1 MTMKQYVIGVDFG
14 SDSVRAVLVDA
25 SCGETASECVCNY
38 PRWAERQFCDSGR
51 NAFRHHP
58 LDYIES
64 LRNVIHGVLDG
75 HGDIAS
81 SVRGI
86 GVDATGSTPCLVD
99 RELNP
104 LSLRKEYASNP
115 DAMFVLWKD
124 HSAIVEAAEIEAS
137 AGDFLNATSGKCSP
151 EYFWP
156 KLLHVLRHSPELRK
170 DAYSFM
176 DLCTWM
182 PNWLCGNH
190 NPEKVKITQSLVASK
205 FFEDPISRR
214 IPPAEWFASI
224 DDCWLDV
231 VKSIKPAGDNGD
243 EPFGLIDP
251 ALADE
256 FGLPADVVISCG
268 MLDGFCGAVGSGVS
282 ETRPVVVL
290 GTSLGYLTVSNDCS
304 RMVRGA
310 FSQGVGQILPGMFS
324 VEMGLSAYGD
334 IFAWFAGLLNFLPAS
349 NGAPRPVGDILR
361 DLGEKAAALPLAS
374 DAPIATDF
382 LNGRRS
388 PDIAT
393 KLTASIMGLR
403 LGTGAPEI
411 YRALLE
417 ASCFGIRAIVER
429 MSEYG
434 MSPEELICIGG
445 ISQKSPY
452 VMQMLA
458 DVIGVPLK
466 VSACLQSCALGA
478 AMCAATASGLYPNLA
493 AAQKGMAAGILAEYV
508 PDASL
513 SAFYDARYRK
523 YCRIADFSS
532 YFLS

>member
-25 SCGETASECVCNY
+25 SCGETAAECVCNY
-38 PRWAERQFCDSGR
+38 PRWAERQFCDSSR

-64 LRNVIHGVLDG
+64 LRKVIHGVLDG
-75 HGDIAS
+75 HRELAPL
-81 SVRGI
+81 VRGI

-104 LSLRKEYASNP
+104 LSLREEYSSNP

-124 HSAIVEAAEIEAS
+124 HSAIAEAAEIEAA
-137 AGDFLNATSGKCSP
+137 AGDCLRATSGKCSP
-151 EYFWP
+151 EFFWP
-156 KLLHVLRHSPELRK
+156 KLLQVLRHSPELQG

-176 DLCTWM
+176 DLCTWV

-190 NPEKVKITQSLVASK
+190 DPGKVRITQSLVGSK
-205 FFEDPISRR
+205 LFEDPLSRR
-214 IPPAEWFASI
+214 LPPMEWFASI

-231 VKSIKPAGDNGD
+231 VKSIIPGGDNGD
-243 EPFGLIDP
+243 EPYGLIDP
-251 ALADE
+251 ALAVE
-256 FGLPADVVISCG
+256 FGIPADVVISCG
-268 MLDGFCGAVGSGVS
+268 MVDGFSGAVGAGVS
-282 ETRPVVVL
+282 ETRPIVVL
-290 GTSLGYLTVSNDCS
+290 GTSMGYLTVSSDCS

-310 FSQGVGQILPGMFS
+310 FSQGVGQIMPGMFS

-334 IFAWFAGLLNFLPAS
+334 IFAWFAGLLNFLPAANS
-349 NGAPRPVGDILR
+349 APMSVGDILR
-361 DLGEKAAALPLAS
+361 DLGEKAAALPP
-374 DAPIATDF
+374 DPEAPIATDF

-388 PDIAT
+388 PDIANNM
-393 KLTASIMGLR
+393 TASLMGLR
-403 LGTGAPEI
+403 LGTSAPEI
-411 YRALLE
+411 YRALVE
-417 ASCFGIRAIVER
+417 ASCFGIRAIVGR

-434 MSPEELICIGG
+434 MAPDELICIGG

-458 DVIGVPLK
+458 DVTGIPLK

-478 AMCAATASGLYPNLA
+478 AMCAATASGLYPSLA
-493 AAQKGMAAGILAEYV
+493 AAQEGMAAGVLSEYV

-513 SAFYDARYRK
+513 SAFYDERYGR
-523 YCRIADFSS
+523 YCRITSFTESC
-532 YFLS
+532 